1 MMVNCGM
8 SVKTTIDRAGRL
20 VIPKDLRERYGL
32 EAGTEVEVIAV
43 PDGITLVPTRSERR
57 VVRIGRVVAIDTGAT
72 QAPAEIFNVD
82 RGRTEQLTRK
92 GGLSS

>member
-1 MMVNCGM
+1 MVDCGM
-8 SVKTTIDRAGRL
+8 SVRTTIDRAGRV

-43 PDGITLVPTRSERR
+43 PDGVTLVPTRSERR

-72 QAPAEIFNVD
+72 QAQAEIFNVD
-82 RGRTEQLTRK
+82 KSRIEQLTRK